1 MKAEEE
7 ELNEILKSSV
17 PGLVSKSRTRD
28 GTELVSERS
37 GQDSTVAGH
46 KLLIEPGVFNMTT
59 LLPPSLTFF
68 QRLKDIVPSTAHIPM
83 STLTSF
89 LDDFLIN
96 VFHPQLEEACR
107 ELCAQAMIDL
117 EAFSEDSQWS
127 KHACHPIFKGT
138 ASFMALMRAFSGMLC
153 SIPQD
158 QMFTQ
163 VIIDQLITYYDKCH
177 GFYKALVSRVAAPDS
192 NQNGKTALSMKA
204 AASFASTGE
213 VHDAALELLNV
224 PKQSRRAIPRAS

>member
-1 MKAEEE
+1 
-7 ELNEILKSSV
+7 
-17 PGLVSKSRTRD
+17 SKSRARD
-28 GTELVSERS
+28 GTDLVSDRS

-46 KLLIEPGVFNMTT
+46 KLLIEPGVFNVTT
-59 LLPPSLTFF
+59 LLPPSLTFL

-96 VFHPQLEEACR
+96 VFHPQLEEAVT
-107 ELCAQAMIDL
+107 ELCAQAMVDL

-127 KHACHPIFKGT
+127 KHALHPIFKGT
-138 ASFMALMRAFSGMLC
+138 ASFMTLIRAFSGMLC

-163 VIIDQLITYYDKCH
+163 VIVDQLITYYDK
-177 GFYKALVSRVAAPDS
+177 
-192 NQNGKTALSMKA
+192 
-204 AASFASTGE
+204 
-213 VHDAALELLNV
+213 
-224 PKQSRRAIPRAS
+224 